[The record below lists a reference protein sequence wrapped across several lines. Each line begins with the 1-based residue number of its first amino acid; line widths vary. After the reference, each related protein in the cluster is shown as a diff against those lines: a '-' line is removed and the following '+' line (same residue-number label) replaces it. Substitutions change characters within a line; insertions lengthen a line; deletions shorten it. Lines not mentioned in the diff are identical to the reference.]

1 MAIMVH
7 FRDDTVSFVPDKD
20 LGELIL
26 ADSIV
31 AFRRGSEWVT
41 LAVATIQRHA
51 VQTQNPGRGK
61 RGAASRVDVWKRIVI
76 TDARQA

>member
-41 LAVATIQRHA
+41 LAVATIQRRTA
-51 VQTQNPGRGK
+51 PARKSCRET
-61 RGAASRVDVWKRIVI
+61 RGAASRGDVWKRIVI
-76 TDARQA
+76 TDVR

>member
-26 ADSIV
+26 SDSIV
-31 AFRRGSEWVT
+31 AFRRGTEWVT
-41 LAVATIQRHA
+41 LTAANIQRHGA
-51 VQTQNPGRGK
+51 PARKSCRET
-61 RGAASRVDVWKRIVI
+61 RGAAARGDVWKRILI
-76 TDARQA
+76 TDVR

>member
-26 ADSIV
+26 SDSIV
-31 AFRRGSEWVT
+31 AFRRGKEWVT
-41 LAVATIQRHA
+41 LTAANIQRHGA
-51 VQTQNPGRGK
+51 LARKSCRET
-61 RGAASRVDVWKRIVI
+61 RGAAARGDVWKRIFI
-76 TDARQA
+76 TDAR

>member
-26 ADSIV
+26 SDSIV
-31 AFRRGSEWVT
+31 AFRRGTEWVT
-41 LAVATIQRHA
+41 LAAANIQRHGA
-51 VQTQNPGRGK
+51 LARKSCRET
-61 RGAASRVDVWKRIVI
+61 RGAAARGDVWKRIVI
-76 TDARQA
+76 TDVR

>member
-26 ADSIV
+26 SDSIV
-31 AFRRGSEWVT
+31 AFRRGTEWVT
-41 LAVATIQRHA
+41 LAVDKIQHHA
-51 VQTQNPGRGK
+51 VLAKKSCRES
-61 RGAASRVDVWKRIVI
+61 RGAAARGDVWKRIIVSWL
-76 TDARQA
+76 

>member
-26 ADSIV
+26 SDSIV
-31 AFRRGSEWVT
+31 AFRRGAEWVT
-41 LAVATIQRHA
+41 LTASKIQRHGA
-51 VQTQNPGRGK
+51 LARKSCRKTSGVAARG
-61 RGAASRVDVWKRIVI
+61 DVWKRILI
-76 TDARQA
+76 TDLR

>member
-26 ADSIV
+26 SDSIV
-31 AFRRGSEWVT
+31 AFRRGTEWVT
-41 LAVATIQRHA
+41 LTAANIQRHGA
-51 VQTQNPGRGK
+51 LARKTRRETGGVAARG
-61 RGAASRVDVWKRIVI
+61 DVWKRILI
-76 TDARQA
+76 TDLR

>member
-26 ADSIV
+26 TDSIV
-31 AFRRGSEWVT
+31 AFRRGTEWVT
-41 LAVATIQRHA
+41 LAVANIQRHA
-51 VQTQNPGRGK
+51 AHVQKSGREK
-61 RGAASRVDVWKRIVI
+61 RGAAAKGDVWKRIMI
-76 TDARQA
+76 TDAR

>member
-26 ADSIV
+26 TNSIV
-31 AFRRGSEWVT
+31 AFRRGTRWVSI
-41 LAVATIQRHA
+41 AAA
-51 VQTQNPGRGK
+51 PGHNAGK
-61 RGAASRVDVWKRIVI
+61 ERRGAATKGEVWKRIRVSGL
-76 TDARQA
+76 